1 MMMCRP
7 YYRASWRRRGS
18 RGMSAYIVKVQ
29 PTLTK
34 VLRPANRPAF
44 GGTVPLFYQ
53 MSRVTLNHG
62 NIPLFVRS
70 RIFFARAQFVTRC
83 RGAPTLMQITQLN
96 VISEIPFD
104 LSQKYQTVPRP
115 NRRATV
121 YFGTQLISVG
131 CILLKKISM
140 WALPTV
146 PLFAG
151 KSRFFTRN
159 FPLKHSPGW
168 QV

>member
-1 MMMCRP
+1 MRTSC
-7 YYRASWRRRGS
+7 
-18 RGMSAYIVKVQ
+18 
-29 PTLTK
+29 
-34 VLRPANRPAF
+34 RPANRPAF

-53 MSRVTLNHG
+53 MSRVPLNHG
-62 NIPLFVRS
+62 NVPLFVR
-70 RIFFARAQFVTRC
+70 RKIFFCARAICKRC
-83 RGAPTLMQITQLN
+83 RGAPTLMQITHSN
-96 VISEIPFD
+96 VITEISFD
-104 LSQKYQTVPRP
+104 FSQKYQTVPRP

-151 KSRFFTRN
+151 RSRFFTRN
-159 FPLKHSPGW
+159 VPLKTFSRLAGLLLI
-168 QV
+168 